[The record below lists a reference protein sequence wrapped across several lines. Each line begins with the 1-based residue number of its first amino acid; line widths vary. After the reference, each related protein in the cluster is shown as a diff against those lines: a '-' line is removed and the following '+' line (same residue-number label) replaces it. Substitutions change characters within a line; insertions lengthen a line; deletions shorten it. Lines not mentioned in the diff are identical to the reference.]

1 MRFFISGRRTGNQ
14 GLPLGRFRVSPGL
27 WLAGFLLVTSLPLFA
42 PPAFSADTEGRAVF
56 SLGYDDNVYDDPSD
70 LKKGDFLY
78 RMVLEGRTLIPLPQ
92 TLALSGSLWNGAE
105 FFTREESENRLRQKL
120 SLRLGSENRFLAA
133 FFKGTL
139 ENSFFP
145 WKQNYYYF
153 KPGTEFSLARNLSSV
168 FRASLTVNYQYFDYH
183 PDADLSYQFLVYS
196 GLIESRI
203 REDLRTELSGAES
216 RRWYQGQARR
226 LFQDTNLAPAGF
238 AREDLVDELTVALA
252 CSPRWFL
259 RGAYNFQKGT
269 SNSYGLS
276 FQTHRMSLTF
286 SYPLPTKTIFYLF
299 GVVQVKKYG
308 GLGAYTI
315 WAEDQR
321 IILADEQDENLNAI
335 NVRVEQKINKYLS
348 LQLTY
353 NRYSNE
359 FSSSRPYSKN
369 LVLLGVRYGT

>member
-1 MRFFISGRRTGNQ
+1 M
-14 GLPLGRFRVSPGL
+14 
-27 WLAGFLLVTSLPLFA
+27 
-42 PPAFSADTEGRAVF
+42 F

-133 FFKGTL
+133 FLKGTL
-139 ENSFFP
+139 ESSFFP
-145 WKQNYYYF
+145 WKENYWKQSYYYF

-183 PDADLSYQFLVYS
+183 PDTDLSYQFLVYS

-216 RRWYQGQARR
+216 RRWYEGRARR
-226 LFQDTNLAPAGF
+226 LDQDQNLDSAGF
-238 AREDLVDELTVALA
+238 AREDLVDELTLALA
-252 CSPRWFL
+252 YSPRWFL

-286 SYPLPTKTIFYLF
+286 SYPLPTKTIFHLF
-299 GVVQVKKYG
+299 AVIQVKKYG

-315 WAEDQR
+315 WTEDRR

-335 NVRVEQKINKYLS
+335 NIRVEQKINKYLS

-359 FSSSRPYSKN
+359 FSKSRPYSKN
-369 LVLLGVRYGT
+369 LILLGVRFGT